1 MSKTKSIIGKT
12 KSSKSK
18 NRLEQSMTSPKVLLA
33 GRIAFI
39 SERLK
44 TLNTMQPSQ
53 VVNKGNGIS
62 SVTLQAGREVYRENV
77 NRKAKLAEQKISASS
92 TIDLNK
98 IFADL
103 SAEEVDN
110 LASLVADNG
119 EIVREEFE
127 TSI

>member
-53 VVNKGNGIS
+53 VVNKGNGVS

-110 LASLVADNG
+110 LASLIADNG
-119 EIVREEFE
+119 EIIREEFE

>member
-119 EIVREEFE
+119 EIVSEEFE

>member
-53 VVNKGNGIS
+53 VVNKGNGVS

-77 NRKAKLAEQKISASS
+77 NRKTKLAEQKISASS

-119 EIVREEFE
+119 EIIREEFE

>member
-53 VVNKGNGIS
+53 VVNKGNGVS

-110 LASLVADNG
+110 LGLLVADNG
-119 EIVREEFE
+119 EIIREEFE

>member
-12 KSSKSK
+12 KSSKLK
-18 NRLEQSMTSPKVLLA
+18 NKSEQSMTSPKVLLA

-53 VVNKGNGIS
+53 VVNKGNGVS

-119 EIVREEFE
+119 EIIREEFE
-127 TSI
+127 TGI

>member
-53 VVNKGNGIS
+53 VVNKGNGVS

-119 EIVREEFE
+119 EIVSEEFE

>member
-53 VVNKGNGIS
+53 VVNKGNGVS

-119 EIVREEFE
+119 EIIREEFE

>member
-53 VVNKGNGIS
+53 VVNKGNGVS

>member
-53 VVNKGNGIS
+53 VVNKGNGVS

-119 EIVREEFE
+119 EIIREEFE
-127 TSI
+127 TGI

>member
-33 GRIAFI
+33 GRITFI

-53 VVNKGNGIS
+53 VVNKGNGVS

-119 EIVREEFE
+119 EIIREEFE

>member
-53 VVNKGNGIS
+53 VVNKGNGVS

-77 NRKAKLAEQKISASS
+77 NRKTKLAEQKISASS

>member
-12 KSSKSK
+12 KSSKLK
-18 NRLEQSMTSPKVLLA
+18 NKSEQSMTSPKVLLA

-53 VVNKGNGIS
+53 VVHKGNGVS

-77 NRKAKLAEQKISASS
+77 NRKTKLAEQEISASS

-119 EIVREEFE
+119 EIIREEFE

>member
-44 TLNTMQPSQ
+44 ALNTMQPSQ
-53 VVNKGNGIS
+53 VVNKGNGVS

-119 EIVREEFE
+119 EIIREEFE

>member
-53 VVNKGNGIS
+53 VVNKGNGVS

-103 SAEEVDN
+103 SAKEVDN
-110 LASLVADNG
+110 LALLVADNG
-119 EIVREEFE
+119 EIIREEFE

>member
-53 VVNKGNGIS
+53 VVNKGNGVS

-77 NRKAKLAEQKISASS
+77 NRKAKFAEQKISASS

-119 EIVREEFE
+119 EIIREEFE

>member
-44 TLNTMQPSQ
+44 TLNTMQPTQ
-53 VVNKGNGIS
+53 VVNKGNGVS

-77 NRKAKLAEQKISASS
+77 NRKAKLAEQNISASS

-119 EIVREEFE
+119 EIIREEFE

>member
-12 KSSKSK
+12 KSSKLK
-18 NRLEQSMTSPKVLLA
+18 NKSEQSMTSPKVLLA

-53 VVNKGNGIS
+53 VVNKGNGVS

>member
-119 EIVREEFE
+119 EIIREEFE

>member
-53 VVNKGNGIS
+53 VVNKGNGVS

-77 NRKAKLAEQKISASS
+77 NRKAKKKKKKISASS

-119 EIVREEFE
+119 EIIREEFE